1 MQKYQSHKIVEAARI
16 VGFTDHDDA
25 VAFKVEF
32 ENGETELL
40 ANEVGERFI
49 SMASAAGLPIA
60 GGWLIKYPDL
70 YISWSPAL
78 PFAEGYDLLQPSSGK
93 SKIVGYRELTEFEV
107 DGMNNVKE
115 MGKVMGDLVEYMRG
129 DMRGDGEDIDQRWVS
144 IGATHLQQGLMAL
157 TRAIAKPEFF

>member
-16 VGFTDHDDA
+16 DSFTDWHDG
-25 VAFKVEF
+25 AFKVEF
-32 ENGETELL
+32 VNGETAEFLD
-40 ANEVGERFI
+40 NEIGERFV
-49 SMASAAGLPIA
+49 SMAAAAGLPIA
-60 GGWLIKYPDL
+60 GGWLIRYPDS

-93 SKIVGYRELTEFEV
+93 SKIVGYRELNEFEV
-107 DGMNNVKE
+107 EGMNNVKE
-115 MGKVMGDLVEYMRG
+115 MGKVIGDLIEYMRQA
-129 DMRGDGEDIDQRWVS
+129 DDIDQRWVS